1 MAVVGNGN
9 IEVGNTTATRKP
21 GQPIVESLPGSDAA
35 LRQTGKTR
43 QGISGAMTQQ
53 GDEGSPSNRSVPQ
66 KLVHLV
72 GCHDPKPRA
81 EPWVRPR
88 SGPAKP

>member
-1 MAVVGNGN
+1 MGNGN

-21 GQPIVESLPGSDAA
+21 GQPIVECLPGSDVAS
-35 LRQTGKTR
+35 RQTGKTR

-53 GDEGSPSNRSVPQ
+53 GDEGGPSNLSVPQ

-72 GCHDPKPRA
+72 GCPA
-81 EPWVRPR
+81 AV
-88 SGPAKP
+88 GPAKALSKHCFVQIIE

>member
-21 GQPIVESLPGSDAA
+21 SQPTVESLPGSNAA
-35 LRQTGKTR
+35 LRQTGKR

-53 GDEGSPSNRSVPQ
+53 GDQGGPSNLSVPQ
-66 KLVHLV
+66 KFVHLV
-72 GCHDPKPRA
+72 GYHDPKPRT

-88 SGPAKP
+88 PAPAKP

>member
-1 MAVVGNGN
+1 
-9 IEVGNTTATRKP
+9 
-21 GQPIVESLPGSDAA
+21 
-35 LRQTGKTR
+35 
-43 QGISGAMTQQ
+43 MTQQ
-53 GDEGSPSNRSVPQ
+53 GDQGGPSNRSVPQ

-88 SGPAKP
+88 FGPAKP

>member
-1 MAVVGNGN
+1 MGNGN

-21 GQPIVESLPGSDAA
+21 GQPIVECLPGSDVA

-53 GDEGSPSNRSVPQ
+53 GDEGGPSNLSVPQ

-72 GCHDPKPRA
+72 GCHDPKPRT
-81 EPWVRPR
+81 EPRVRPR
-88 SGPAKP
+88 SGPPKP